1 MEQKVLRLFVAVLVL
16 AMVAGCAGKKAYVPT
31 DVTSQAKSQGLVQK
45 VDTFEVLF
53 DRSDSMN
60 DRHNGVQRL
69 QIAKDTTSQMVQ
81 TIPADLKL
89 NSALRL
95 FGSEKLGR
103 DEATWLLYGMTPVF
117 TKAAFLKAMENI
129 GWTGLGR
136 TPIGRTL
143 AAAGDDIRGLS
154 GNTAI
159 ILVSDFEDVEGV
171 DDIRAESV
179 IQNVTKLKAEY
190 GDRVCIYPIQ
200 VGKVQARGQKLTEQI
215 VAEAKCGFAENA
227 DNLVTPAAMAA
238 YVQKVFF
245 GPPPPPMVE
254 EKKAAE
260 AAPLMEEKK
269 AAEAAPE
276 VTSLDTTYFDFDKYT
291 LKPEARETLKKDA
304 DWLSKNPDKKVV
316 IQGNCDERGTVEY
329 NLALGQRRAEASAK
343 YLVDLGIAKDRVS
356 TVSYGKERP
365 VCKESN
371 EQCWSKN
378 RRADVVLKP

>member
-1 MEQKVLRLFVAVLVL
+1 MEQKVLRMFVAVLVL
-16 AMVAGCAGKKAYVPT
+16 AMAAGCAGKKAYVPA
-31 DVTSQAKSQGLVQK
+31 DVMSQAKSQGLVQK
-45 VDTFEVLF
+45 ANNFDVLF

-60 DRHNGVQRL
+60 TQYIANSRL
-69 QIAKDTTSQMVQ
+69 NIAKDTTSQMVQ

-95 FGSEKLGR
+95 FGSEKFGK
-103 DEATWLLYGMTPVF
+103 DETTWLIYGMTPF
-117 TKAAFLKAMENI
+117 NKADFLKAMDNI
-129 GWTGLGR
+129 GWRGIGR

-159 ILVSDFEDVEGV
+159 ILISDFEQIEGV
-171 DDIRAESV
+171 DDIRPKSV
-179 IQNVTKLKAEY
+179 IGNAEKLKAEY

-200 VGKVQARGQKLTEQI
+200 VGKDPDGKKLADQI
-215 VAEAKCGFAENA
+215 ALAGKCGFAENA
-227 DNLVTPAAMAA
+227 DNLATPEAMAA

-245 GPPPPPMVE
+245 GAAPAAASMVE
-254 EKKAAE
+254 EKKAAA

-276 VTSLDTTYFDFDKYT
+276 VTSLDTAYFDFDKYN
-291 LKPEARETLKKDA
+291 LKPEAREMLKKDA

-316 IQGNCDERGTVEY
+316 VQGNCDERGTVEY
-329 NLALGQRRAEASAK
+329 NLALGQRRADASAK
-343 YLVDLGIAKDRVS
+343 YLANLGIAKNRIS

-371 EQCWSKN
+371 EGCWAKN

>member
-1 MEQKVLRLFVAVLVL
+1 MEQKVLRLFVAALVL
-16 AMVAGCAGKKAYVPT
+16 AMVAGCAGKKAYVPA
-31 DVTSQAKSQGLVQK
+31 DVTSQAKAQGLVQK
-45 VDTFEVLF
+45 ANTFEVLF

-60 DRHNGVQRL
+60 ARHNGVQRL
-69 QIAKDTTSQMVQ
+69 QIAKDTTSEMVQ

-95 FGSEKLGR
+95 FGSEKAGK
-103 DEATWLLYGMTPVF
+103 DETTWLIYGMTPF
-117 TKAAFLKAMENI
+117 AKADFLKSMEKI

-136 TPIGRTL
+136 TPIGRTI
-143 AAAGDDIRGLS
+143 AAAGDDIRGLP

-159 ILVSDFEDVEGV
+159 ILISDFEDVEGL

-179 IQNVTKLKAEY
+179 VQNVTKLKAEY

-200 VGKVQARGQKLTEQI
+200 VGKAEARGQKLTQQI
-215 VAEAKCGFAENA
+215 VAEAKCGFVENA

-238 YVQKVFF
+238 YVQKVLF
-245 GPPPPPMVE
+245 GPPPPMAE

-276 VTSLDTTYFDFDKYT
+276 VTSLDTAYFDFDKYT
-291 LKPEARETLKKDA
+291 LKPEAREALKKAA
-304 DWLSKNPDKKVV
+304 DWLSKNTDKKVA

-371 EQCWSKN
+371 EECWAKN